1 MTTVCVVYAV
11 YILVFT
17 VTPIFMVVLIGV
29 SNCVALAGSTRHR
42 HPVQVKLFELFDLN
56 ATSARGV

>member
-42 HPVQVKLFELFDLN
+42 HPVQVK
-56 ATSARGV
+56 